1 MEKVTNNPI
10 VFQTWKTNTF
20 HKKIEK
26 LREKMIKENSEFQ
39 FKLYSNEE
47 MNNSVEEYFD
57 KEIIISY
64 FKLNHYAARA
74 DFWRY
79 LILHKYGGVYL
90 DIDSLILKDLTPIF
104 SKNKS
109 MLTLE
114 PNKTNFIQWILM
126 FKKDDEVL
134 QHCIELIVENINKN
148 KFKNNIMELTGPKL
162 FTKAVKEVLE
172 LDKKLKKID
181 ISNKKI
187 LNKINTLNYF
197 YFPNN
202 QHDEYFLFKHKYNH
216 LLRDRKKAFLRFYK
230 ADLQHWSQYQK
241 VKSIY

>member
-10 VFQTWKTNTF
+10 IFQTWKRKTF

-26 LREKMIKENSEFQ
+26 LRKKMITENSEFQ

-47 MNNSVEEYFD
+47 MNNSVEQYFD
-57 KEIIISY
+57 REIIKTY

-79 LILHKYGGVYL
+79 LILHKFGGVYL
-90 DIDSLILKDLTPIF
+90 DIDSLILKDLTLIF

-114 PNKTNFIQWILM
+114 PNKKNFIQWILM
-126 FKKDDEVL
+126 FRKDDEVL
-134 QHCIELIVENINKN
+134 EKCIELILENIKRN
-148 KFKNNIMELTGPKL
+148 KFKNNIMELTGPTL
-162 FTKAVKEVLE
+162 FTKAVKHVLE
-172 LDKKLKKID
+172 INNDLLKID
-181 ISNKKI
+181 ILDKEI
-187 LNKINTLNYF
+187 LNKLNTLNYF
-197 YFPNN
+197 YLPNN

-216 LLRDRKKAFLRFYK
+216 LLRDRKKAFLRLHK
-230 ADLQHWSQYQK
+230 ADSEHWSQYQK
-241 VKSIY
+241 FKSIY